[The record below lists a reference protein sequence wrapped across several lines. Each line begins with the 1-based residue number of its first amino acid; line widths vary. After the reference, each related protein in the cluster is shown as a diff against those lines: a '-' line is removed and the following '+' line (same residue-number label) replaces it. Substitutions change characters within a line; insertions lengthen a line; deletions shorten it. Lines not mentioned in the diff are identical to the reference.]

1 MFGLNKLF
9 SRTDTPAATPAP
21 VPGDPAATLPRPP
34 RQGSAFLRREAVFN
48 RAKRIVGHIYRL
60 QHADAGLG
68 DAPTRRQ
75 LPLDDLLLASLE
87 EAELSGETPAFIP
100 LCSMSLG
107 NPRIDQLPPAAI
119 VLLIVLAPEST
130 GPEALVPRL
139 QALKERGFRFGLF
152 RQPRHPAFSAVL
164 ALADYGVI
172 DVAANPGQATRDFSI
187 ALRSR
192 EVGHPI
198 QLLAVQVDSAD
209 DLQLCQA
216 CQFDLIHG
224 TFATA
229 SKDWTVPKTDPHK
242 MHLMHLLNLTQS
254 DAETPEMVA
263 ALKQDPLLTHRI
275 LRYLNS
281 AALGLQREITSLDQ
295 ALTLLGRQRL
305 ARWLSVLLFA
315 VRDPDFSDWLLVENA
330 LVRGRLMEILGHDRF
345 PAGENDHLFLTG
357 IFSGLDKLLGIPL
370 AEAVNQ
376 ARLPTNIR
384 LALLERSGPYANL
397 LAVAE
402 AGESLDPDNIRIN
415 AEVAG
420 LAPETVNRAL
430 FAATSWA
437 GEMTRTWE

>member
-9 SRTDTPAATPAP
+9 GKPDATPNAAP
-21 VPGDPAATLPRPP
+21 TPTTATEAEASQAER
-34 RQGSAFLRREAVFN
+34 RKAFLRREAIFN
-48 RAKRIVGHIYRL
+48 RGKRIVGHIYRL

-75 LPLDDLLLASLE
+75 LPLDDLLLHSLE
-87 EAELSGETPAFIP
+87 DTAITPETPAFVP
-100 LCSMSLG
+100 LCSLSLG
-107 NPRIDQLPPAAI
+107 NPRLDQLPGESL
-119 VLLIVLAPEST
+119 VLLLVLAPENPDEHS
-130 GPEALVPRL
+130 LLPRIL
-139 QALKERGFRFGLF
+139 ALKNKGFRFGVF
-152 RQPRHPAFSAVL
+152 RQPKHPAFAPVL
-164 ALADYGVI
+164 AQADYGVI
-172 DVAANPGQATRDFSI
+172 DLAANPGNSVRDFSV

-192 EVGHPI
+192 EIGHAL
-198 QLLAVQVDSAD
+198 QLLAVHADSAD

-224 TFATA
+224 AFAATDR
-229 SKDWTVPKTDPHK
+229 DWATPKTDPHK
-242 MHLMHLLNLTQS
+242 MHLMHLLNLAQS
-254 DAETPEMVA
+254 DAETPAMVA

-315 VRDPDFSDWLLVENA
+315 VRDPDFSDWLMVENA
-330 LVRGRLMEILGHDRF
+330 LVRGRLMELLGQDRF

-357 IFSGLDKLLGIPL
+357 IFSNLDKLLGIPL
-370 AEAVNQ
+370 AEAVGQ
-376 ARLPTNIR
+376 ARVPANVR

-402 AGESLDPDNIRIN
+402 AGESLQPDAIRSC
-415 AEVAG
+415 AEAAG
-420 LAPETVNRAL
+420 LTPEAVNRAL
-430 FAATSWA
+430 FAATAWA
-437 GEMTRTWE
+437 SEMTRTWE